1 MKPFSEKLK
10 EARKARGLR
19 QTEFGALLGVTSR
32 MIIEYEKGTRRPHRR
47 KMQEFADI
55 LELPADYLLDDR
67 YDDVLSVFNQE
78 LPPPPALPAAAPA
91 PPAEPLPQSE
101 VEAQARREVTF
112 LMERSAALFA
122 GGELPQEAKDAFF
135 QSLYEAYL
143 KCREQA
149 AENGV
154 DVNKFGY

>member
-1 MKPFSEKLK
+1 
-10 EARKARGLR
+10 
-19 QTEFGALLGVTSR
+19 
-32 MIIEYEKGTRRPHRR
+32 
-47 KMQEFADI
+47 
-55 LELPADYLLDDR
+55 
-67 YDDVLSVFNQE
+67 
-78 LPPPPALPAAAPA
+78 
-91 PPAEPLPQSE
+91 
-101 VEAQARREVTF
+101 
-112 LMERSAALFA
+112 MERSAALFA